1 MKSSLWVGGGFH
13 DQDNTYIEDQLTIR
27 ICVGIRLQVQT
38 LIYCSFINPKLEII
52 VIVKVP
58 NDLQSKYFFMA
69 NVPENKAALHIQ
81 DIMFTWA
88 LVRSRVYKNGYPL
101 WCTFIQK
108 LNPYLTKKI

>member
-58 NDLQSKYFFMA
+58 NDLESKYFFMA
-69 NVPENKAALHIQ
+69 TVPENKAALHIR
-81 DIMFTWA
+81 I
-88 LVRSRVYKNGYPL
+88 
-101 WCTFIQK
+101 
-108 LNPYLTKKI
+108 